1 MADDHGACA
10 ISCYGSKINRTPN
23 IDRLAREGM
32 RFTNCFDVN
41 SVCAPSRASILTGK
55 HSCANGFLRNGDTF
69 DGSQVTFPKL
79 LQRAGYQTAIIGKW
93 HLGSEPAGFDY
104 YNVLPGQG
112 RYWNPVMKEKG
123 KTWENGNKGGEVRKG
138 YLTEVI
144 TDDAVRWMEER
155 EKDKPFCLLVHHKAP
170 HAPYDYPDRY
180 SSFYQEDLPEP
191 GTLDD
196 DYSTRRAL
204 QDSKTEHSRLDMV
217 TKKRCENWK
226 FDEIDGPERLS
237 GVPLRKWV
245 YQRLF
250 KRYLRL
256 VKNLDENV
264 GRLVDYVDNTE
275 LKDNTIVIFTSDNGF
290 FLGDHGLHNK
300 VWMYEESQRVP
311 LLARYPNGITKGTV
325 NSDLVTTLDFSA
337 TFLDYAGVPVPR
349 DMHGRSLREL
359 FNGNTSTNWR
369 EAVYYHYYGSAYGY
383 GLDPQLGIRTKDEKL
398 VYFHDFSPEPYFE
411 YFDLQND
418 PAEMRNVYGDPAYSE
433 KITALKHKLR
443 EVQQEL
449 GEDIHTP

>member
-1 MADDHGACA
+1 
-10 ISCYGSKINRTPN
+10 
-23 IDRLAREGM
+23 
-32 RFTNCFDVN
+32 
-41 SVCAPSRASILTGK
+41 
-55 HSCANGFLRNGDTF
+55 
-69 DGSQVTFPKL
+69 
-79 LQRAGYQTAIIGKW
+79 
-93 HLGSEPAGFDY
+93 
-104 YNVLPGQG
+104 
-112 RYWNPVMKEKG
+112 
-123 KTWENGNKGGEVRKG
+123 
-138 YLTEVI
+138 
-144 TDDAVRWMEER
+144 
-155 EKDKPFCLLVHHKAP
+155 
-170 HAPYDYPDRY
+170 
-180 SSFYQEDLPEP
+180 
-191 GTLDD
+191 
-196 DYSTRRAL
+196 
-204 QDSKTEHSRLDMV
+204 
-217 TKKRCENWK
+217 
-226 FDEIDGPERLS
+226 PERLS